1 MLDCGLRPSLVAR
14 TVKKNRQLELT
25 VLKQGAE
32 HQQISLSFRL
42 QGLKES
48 EMNAKCKQQHSLSS
62 GALLL
67 ASNRQTNLSIFL
79 MVLATSLGA
88 ILLYNSNTD

>member
-1 MLDCGLRPSLVAR
+1 MVLNCGLGPSLVAR

-42 QGLKES
+42 GGLKES
-48 EMNAKCKQQHSLSS
+48 EINAKCKQQYSLSA
-62 GALLL
+62 GALPV
-67 ASNRQTNLSIFL
+67 ASKPSI
-79 MVLATSLGA
+79 
-88 ILLYNSNTD
+88 